1 MPTLTRLA
9 ALLLFA
15 GFSYFIGLRYLLLF
29 DDPPESPVGGIFLS
43 LVAAYVGW
51 SFVGPRIGASYLRGF
66 TVVIQGY
73 IATLLL
79 ALFLYAF
86 YDAFTQGY
94 AQRYKDLGDV
104 LHGVTGAALTHLA
117 RMRDL
122 DFLTLLAGVAVVI
135 TVLVTTVYRVAEARR
150 LAR

>member
-15 GFSYFIGLRYLLLF
+15 AFSYFIGLRYLLLF
-29 DDPPESPVGGIFLS
+29 DDPPDSPIGGMFLS
-43 LVAAYVGW
+43 LVAGFVGW
-51 SFVGPRIGASYLRGF
+51 SFVGPRIGPSYLRGL
-66 TVVIQGY
+66 TVVVQGY

-86 YDAFTQGY
+86 YDAFKMGY
-94 AQRYKDLGDV
+94 AMRYKDLGDV
-104 LHGVTGAALTHLA
+104 FHGVTGAAIAHLD

-122 DFLTLLAGVAVVI
+122 EFLILLGSVAVVI
-135 TVLVTTVYRVAEARR
+135 TLLVTTVFRVAEARR